1 MQRIEETDWSMA
13 PFDIGAP
20 GDCIL
25 QSCDGRSFM
34 VAKIILT
41 LASPVF
47 RDMFEMPQPTSPSEP
62 TEKPVI
68 RLEENHLV
76 LRNFLLV
83 IYPGGP
89 PDLTTMDDTLS
100 LVEVCTKYE
109 TERSRLVAIV
119 RPLILTSTIMSDR
132 PLHAFGLAWRFQ
144 LEEEM
149 RLISRYTHR
158 ENLSHTKTRTA
169 MICSAGSLVPLFIL
183 YDIREEKQRA
193 VDKILEKVYPTDGLP
208 MSCHKHLDLVKNTVT
223 IKKIL
228 SSKRDILDE
237 LLSPNPEASELV
249 PWPDPASPSCSQ
261 CKQIVI
267 MYRRAASYEVER
279 ILKELPRLDLG
290 YALWRL
296 LKTLYLTIC
305 QGDGPDQRRQVTY
318 GVDKSVY
325 FRMGGYKSRGGTVI
339 LGIVVGPV
347 RLTVSIV

>member
-1 MQRIEETDWSMA
+1 MQRIEETDWSTA

-83 IYPGGP
+83 IYPGSP
-89 PDLTTMDDTLS
+89 PDLTTMDDALS

-109 TERSRLVAIV
+109 TEHSRLVAIV
-119 RPLILTSTIMSDR
+119 RPLILTPTIMLNR

-149 RLISRYTHR
+149 RQISRYTHR
-158 ENLSHTKTRTA
+158 EDLSHTKARTTI
-169 MICSAGSLVPLFIL
+169 ICSAGSLIPLFIL
-183 YDIREEKQRA
+183 YDIREEKERA
-193 VDKILEKVYPTDGLP
+193 VDKILEKVYPTDWLP
-208 MSCHKHLDLVKNTVT
+208 TSCHKHLDLAKNTLT
-223 IKKIL
+223 INGIL
-228 SSKRDILDE
+228 SIRRELLEE
-237 LLSPNPEASELV
+237 LLSPNTEAGDLV
-249 PWPDPASPSCSQ
+249 PWLGSPPPSCSQ
-261 CKQIVI
+261 CKQVVT
-267 MYRRAASYEVER
+267 MHRTAASHEIER
-279 ILKELPRLDLG
+279 ILKELPRPHSW

-296 LKTLYLTIC
+296 LTPLYLTIC
-305 QGDGPDQRRQVTY
+305 QGNGPDQRRQVTY
-318 GVDKSVY
+318 GIDKSVC
-325 FRMGGYKSRGGTVI
+325 FGMGGYKSRSGTVI
-339 LGIVVGPV
+339 LGIVVGDV
-347 RLTVSIV
+347 RLAVSIV